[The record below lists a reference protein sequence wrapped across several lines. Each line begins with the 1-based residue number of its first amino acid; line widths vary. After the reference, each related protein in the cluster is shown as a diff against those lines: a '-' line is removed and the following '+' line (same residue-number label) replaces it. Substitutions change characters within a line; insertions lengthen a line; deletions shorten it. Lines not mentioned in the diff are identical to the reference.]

1 VSVFTYLGL
10 LQNYLYCRYGTP
22 AVDNL
27 ATANP
32 FMSHGYFFGQRGY
45 HFFSKSPKL
54 TTLFFIC

>member
-45 HFFSKSPKL
+45 HFF
-54 TTLFFIC
+54 